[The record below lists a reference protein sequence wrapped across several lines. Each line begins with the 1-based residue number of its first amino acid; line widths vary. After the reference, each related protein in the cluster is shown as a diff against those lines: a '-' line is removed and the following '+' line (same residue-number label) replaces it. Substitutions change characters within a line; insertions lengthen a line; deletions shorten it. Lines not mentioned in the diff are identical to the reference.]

1 MLVKLAA
8 TELGGNGRR
17 TKYLE
22 NTRHKVKDAE
32 RNRFEISYN
41 K

>member
-1 MLVKLAA
+1 MKLAA

-17 TKYLE
+17 TKPLE
-22 NTRHKVKDAE
+22 KKRHKMNDTE
-32 RNRFEISYN
+32 RNRFEVSCN